1 MAKGEGNSPLA
12 VIAAKF
18 EQSGMSRREFSE
30 RHNIALSTLDY
41 YRYRA
46 RRKKTAPVRLL
57 PVNVMNSDSKTF
69 SDGLAVVFANGRR
82 IEFPHPFTEAE
93 LTQLLRTVE
102 QA

>member
-1 MAKGEGNSPLA
+1 MAKAEGNSGLA
-12 VIAAKF
+12 GVAAKF
-18 EQSGMSRREFSE
+18 EHSGLSRREFSE

-57 PVNVMNSDSKTF
+57 PVSVITSNSKTF
-69 SDGLAVVFANGRR
+69 GAGLAVVFANGRR
-82 IEFPHPFTEAE
+82 IEFPHPFTEWE
-93 LTQLLRTVE
+93 LTQLVRTVE